1 MQTEH
6 RQTEAVQQQA
16 GVPVPSPVPAPEKTK
31 KRPGFLT
38 GLIVGCVIATVAGVF
53 VFAFVYPRL
62 YGNNSTNLLTPRAES
77 ETANDGPVL
86 DEATGEK
93 LDLINDMIL
102 DHYYKDDVGMDEKRE
117 ALYRGL
123 VASLGDTYSVYYNEE
138 EFISLQQQ
146 NEGIY
151 YGIGAYVSFD
161 EDINRSYVSGVIK
174 GSPALEA
181 GLKENDVFWEVDGT
195 STEGMPTDEV
205 ASLIRGPENTD
216 VTIVIHRGSEELTLT
231 ITRRKVEHQ
240 TVDGRMLEDGIG
252 YIQLAEFDSVTPDQF
267 VQTYEEL
274 QAEGMRAMV
283 LDLRG
288 NPGGN
293 LDAVCRIAD
302 RLLPKGLIVYTI
314 DKYDVKET
322 YEADGKHEIQIP
334 LAVLVNGNSASAA
347 EILAGA
353 IKDHNKGTLVGTT
366 TFGKG
371 IVQRFFPLGDGT
383 AIKLTISDYY
393 TPSGNNIHKVGIEP
407 DKTVEFDGEAYEKDG
422 TDNQLNAAVEILRKE
437 QD

>member
-1 MQTEH
+1 MQTEYQ
-6 RQTEAVQQQA
+6 QTETVQQQA
-16 GVPVPSPVPAPEKTK
+16 PVPAPVPEKK
-31 KRPGFLT
+31 KKGPGFIT
-38 GLIVGCVIATVAGVF
+38 GFIVGCAIAVIAGVF
-53 VFAFVYPRL
+53 LFAFVYPRL
-62 YGNNSTNLLTPRAES
+62 YGNHNTNVLTTHEKT
-77 ETANDGPVL
+77 ETPNDGPVL
-86 DEATGEK
+86 DEATSEK

-102 DHYYKDDVGMDEKRE
+102 DHYYKDDVTVDEKRD

-123 VASLGDTYSVYYNEE
+123 VSSLGDTYSVYYNEE

-181 GLKENDVFWEVDGT
+181 GLKENDIFWEVDGT

-216 VTIVIHRGSEELTLT
+216 VTIVIHRGHEELTFT

-267 VQTYEEL
+267 IETYEEL

-293 LDAVCRIAD
+293 LDAVCKIAD
-302 RLLPKGLIVYTI
+302 RLLPKGIIVYTI
-314 DKYDVKET
+314 DKYDQKET
-322 YEADGKHEIQIP
+322 YEADGKHEIRIP

-353 IKDHNKGTLVGTT
+353 IKDYNKGTLIGTT

-371 IVQRFFPLGDGT
+371 IVQRYFPLGDGT

-407 DKTVEFDGEAYEKDG
+407 DMIVEFDAEAYEKDE
-422 TDNQLNAAVEILRKE
+422 TDNQLDEAVAVLKKE
-437 QD
+437 LQ

>member
-1 MQTEH
+1 MQTEMQETEPVT
-6 RQTEAVQQQA
+6 QT
-16 GVPVPSPVPAPEKTK
+16 PVPEQKK

-38 GLIVGCVIATVAGVF
+38 GFVTGCALTAIAGVF
-53 VFAFVYPRL
+53 LFAFLYPRM
-62 YGNNSTNLLTPRAES
+62 YGKGGTFLTNAVIGATPAEEQILNR
-77 ETANDGPVL
+77 ETRN
-86 DEATGEK
+86 K
-93 LDLINDMIL
+93 LGLINDMIN
-102 DHYYKDDVGMDEKRE
+102 DHYYKDDVDPEAKRE

-123 VASLGDTYSVYYNEE
+123 LSSLGDTYSVYYNEE

-161 EDINRSYVSGVIK
+161 EDLNRSYVSGVIK

-195 STEGMPTDEV
+195 STEGMATDEV
-205 ASLIRGPENTD
+205 ASLIRGPENTQ
-216 VTIVIHRGSEELTLT
+216 VTIVIHREGEPLTFT

-240 TVDGRMLEDGIG
+240 TVEGRMLDDDIG
-252 YIQLAEFDSVTPDQF
+252 YLQLAEFDSVTPDQF
-267 VQTYEEL
+267 IATYEEL

-293 LDAVCRIAD
+293 LDAVCKVAD

-314 DKYDVKET
+314 DKYDMKET
-322 YEADGKHEIQIP
+322 YEADGKHEIHIP

-353 IKDHNKGTLVGTT
+353 IKDHKKGTLVGTT

-371 IVQRFFPLGDGT
+371 IVQRYFPLGDGT

-407 DKTVEFDGEAYEKDG
+407 DKTVEFDAEAYEKDG
-422 TDNQLNAAVEILRKE
+422 TDNQLEEAVSILKKE
-437 QD
+437 LN

>member
-1 MQTEH
+1 MNTEIPVTESTIQQTP
-6 RQTEAVQQQA
+6 A
-16 GVPVPSPVPAPEKTK
+16 PVPENKK
-31 KRPGFLT
+31 KRPGFFT
-38 GLIVGCVIATVAGVF
+38 GLVVGCALTAIVGVF
-53 VFAFVYPRL
+53 LFAFLYPRM
-62 YGNNSTNLLTPRAES
+62 YGTGGSLLTNAVVGATPAEEQVLNR
-77 ETANDGPVL
+77 ETRNKV
-86 DEATGEK
+86 
-93 LDLINDMIL
+93 DLINTMIL
-102 DHYYKDDVGMDEKRE
+102 DHYYKDDVTVDEKRE

-123 VASLGDTYSVYYNEE
+123 VSSLGDTYSVYYNEE
-138 EFISLQQQ
+138 EYISLQQQ

-205 ASLIRGPENTD
+205 ASLIRGPENTQ
-216 VTIVIHRGSEELTLT
+216 VTIVIHRDGEEMTLT

-240 TVDGRMLEDGIG
+240 TVDGRMLDDDIG
-252 YIQLAEFDSVTPDQF
+252 YLQLAEFDSVTPDQF
-267 VQTYEEL
+267 VETYEEL
-274 QAEGMRAMV
+274 EAQGMRAMV

-293 LDAVCRIAD
+293 LDAVCKVAN
-302 RLLPKGLIVYTI
+302 RLLPEGLIVYTI
-314 DKYDVKET
+314 DKYDMKET

-353 IKDHNKGTLVGTT
+353 IKDHDKGTLVGTT

-407 DKTVEFDGEAYEKDG
+407 DIAVEFDGEAYEKDE
-422 TDNQLNAAVEILRKE
+422 TDNQLDKAVEILKKE
-437 QD
+437 LD

>member
-1 MQTEH
+1 MQTEL
-6 RQTEAVQQQA
+6 QQPETVQQQVMMPA
-16 GVPVPSPVPAPEKTK
+16 PVPEKK
-31 KRPGFLT
+31 KKKGPGFVT
-38 GLIVGCVIATVAGVF
+38 GLIVGCALAAIAGVF
-53 VFAFVYPRL
+53 LFAFVYPRL
-62 YGNNSTNLLTPRAES
+62 YGYNNHTNNLLTTHEKT
-77 ETANDGPVL
+77 ETPTDGPVL
-86 DEATGEK
+86 DEATSEK

-102 DHYYKDDVGMDEKRE
+102 DHYYKDDVGIDEKRE

-123 VASLGDTYSVYYNEE
+123 VASLGDAYSVYYDEE

-181 GLKENDVFWEVDGT
+181 GLKENDIFWEVDGT

-267 VQTYEEL
+267 IETYEEL

-293 LDAVCRIAD
+293 LDAVCKIAD
-302 RLLPKGLIVYTI
+302 RLLPKGIIVYTI
-314 DKYDVKET
+314 DKYDQKET
-322 YEADGKHEIQIP
+322 YEADGKHEIRIP

-353 IKDHNKGTLVGTT
+353 IKDYNKGTLIGTT

-371 IVQRFFPLGDGT
+371 IVQRYFPLGDGT

-407 DKTVEFDGEAYEKDG
+407 DKIVEFDAEAYEKDE
-422 TDNQLNAAVEILRKE
+422 TDNQLDEAVAVLKKE
-437 QD
+437 LD

>member
-1 MQTEH
+1 METQIQENTPAI
-6 RQTEAVQQQA
+6 QM
-16 GVPVPSPVPAPEKTK
+16 PVAEKKK

-38 GLIVGCVIATVAGVF
+38 GLITGCALTAIAGVF
-53 VFAFVYPRL
+53 LFAFVYPYL
-62 YGNNSTNLLTPRAES
+62 YGTGNVPLTNAMIGAAPSDEQVINRETRTKLT
-77 ETANDGPVL
+77 
-86 DEATGEK
+86 
-93 LDLINDMIL
+93 LINDMIN
-102 DHYYKDDVGMDEKRE
+102 DHYYKDDVDLEQKRE
-117 ALYRGL
+117 ALFRGL
-123 VASLGDTYSVYYNEE
+123 VSSLGDKYSVYYNEE
-138 EFISLQQQ
+138 EFVSLQQQ

-195 STEGMPTDEV
+195 STEGMATDEV
-205 ASLIRGPENTD
+205 AALIRGPENTQ
-216 VTIVIHRGSEELTLT
+216 VTIVIHRDDEELTLQ

-240 TVDGRMLEDGIG
+240 TVDGRMLEDNIG
-252 YIQLAEFDSVTPDQF
+252 YLQLAEFDSVTPDQF
-267 VQTYEEL
+267 IATYEEL
-274 QAEGMRAMV
+274 EAQGMRAMV

-293 LDAVCRIAD
+293 LDAVCKVAD

-314 DKYDVKET
+314 DKYGVKES

-334 LAVLVNGNSASAA
+334 LVVLVNGNSASAA

-353 IKDHNKGTLVGTT
+353 VKDHNKGTLIGTT

-371 IVQRFFPLGDGT
+371 IVQRYYPLGDGT

-393 TPSGNNIHKVGIEP
+393 TPGGSNIHKVGIEP
-407 DKTVEFDGEAYEKDG
+407 DKVVEFDAEAYEKDG
-422 TDNQLNAAVEILRKE
+422 TDNQLDAAVEALKKE
-437 QD
+437 LD